1 MARQSRTPEE
11 DAIIAEWLKNNEV
24 TVLPPGERTDPD
36 DVTYKW
42 KRGGRK
48 KQTDEGQIGR
58 AHV

>member
-1 MARQSRTPEE
+1 MVRYSRTPEE
-11 DAIIAEWLKNNEV
+11 DTIIAEWLKKNEV

-48 KQTDEGQIGR
+48 KQTDEGLED
-58 AHV
+58 